1 MAAVTRRR
9 VIVEVSI
16 LVVSVGDNGI
26 FLEAGTLDDDIPLQV
41 QGKI

>member
-16 LVVSVGDNGI
+16 LVVSVGGNGI
-26 FLEAGTLDDDIPLQV
+26 FLEAGTIDDIPLQV